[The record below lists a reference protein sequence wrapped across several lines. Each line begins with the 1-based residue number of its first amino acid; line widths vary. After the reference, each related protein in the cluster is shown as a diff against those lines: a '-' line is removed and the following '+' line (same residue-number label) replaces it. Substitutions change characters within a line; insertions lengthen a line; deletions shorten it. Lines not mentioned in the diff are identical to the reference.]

1 MLIFWISSY
10 LWAGFV
16 VLRFIVAIDVSEY
29 QMILIHI
36 GVGGVEIQFST
47 DKKHRLHFL
56 GVGVNLLKHILI
68 GLKGIQRNLLV
79 WFSWED

>member
-1 MLIFWISSY
+1 
-10 LWAGFV
+10 
-16 VLRFIVAIDVSEY
+16 
-29 QMILIHI
+29 MILIHI

-68 GLKGIQRNLLV
+68 GLKGIQRNLFV
-79 WFSWED
+79 